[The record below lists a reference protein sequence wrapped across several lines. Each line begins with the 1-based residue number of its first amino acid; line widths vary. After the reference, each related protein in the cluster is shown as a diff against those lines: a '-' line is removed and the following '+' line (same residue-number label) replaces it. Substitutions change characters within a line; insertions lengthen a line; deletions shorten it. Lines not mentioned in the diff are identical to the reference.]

1 MKYSIQKS
9 NENKNNPKTIARA
22 VEKIIHHTPEIFEM
36 HLSRNNDQFSPG
48 QYLSLFTNQP
58 EVSREYSI
66 ASGIN
71 EPWLGFIVK
80 HLARGQVTEYLY
92 HLQSQSIIHTSQ
104 PAGNF
109 RPGLLQGNKDFIFI
123 ATGTG
128 IAPFLSYLKSH
139 PERPPLKLLYGIRYL
154 QDAIGLNDL
163 QKNFPTQLAISREKI
178 AGYYHGRV
186 TDFLETLPLRT
197 DIHYYL
203 CGLDAMIQDVTKW
216 FANKNIKP
224 DQIHYE
230 ASNSTVLIQSGK
242 ER

>member
-1 MKYSIQKS
+1 MKHSIQKS
-9 NENKNNPKTIARA
+9 NENKNNPKTIART

-36 HLSRNNDQFSPG
+36 HLSRNNNQFSPG
-48 QYLSLFTNQP
+48 QYLSLFTDQP
-58 EVSREYSI
+58 EVFREYSI

-92 HLQSQSIIHTSQ
+92 HLQSQSIIHTSR
-104 PAGNF
+104 PAGFF
-109 RPGLLQGNKDFIFI
+109 RPGLQHGNEDFVLI

-139 PERPPLKLLYGIRYL
+139 PEKPPMKLLYGIRYL
-154 QDAIGLNDL
+154 QDAVGVNDL
-163 QKNFPTQLAISREKI
+163 PASFPVQLAISREKI
-178 AGYYHGRV
+178 NGYHHGRV
-186 TDFLETLPLRT
+186 TDLLHTLPLHPN
-197 DIHYYL
+197 IHFYL
-203 CGLDAMIQDVTKW
+203 CGLDAMIQDVTSW
-216 FANKNIKP
+216 FAIKNIKP

-230 ASNSTVLIQSGK
+230 VSNSTVLIQSGK